1 LESEDRPVV
10 FERIQQIICTQFDLE
25 PEQVTEKSSL
35 EELDADSL
43 DIYDLAQSLESAF
56 DVTFREEDLEEIC
69 TVTDLVNFIEN
80 V

>member
-1 LESEDRPVV
+1 MV
-10 FERIQQIICTQFDLE
+10 FERIRQIICSQFDLE

-69 TVTDLVNFIEN
+69 TMTDLVNFIEN